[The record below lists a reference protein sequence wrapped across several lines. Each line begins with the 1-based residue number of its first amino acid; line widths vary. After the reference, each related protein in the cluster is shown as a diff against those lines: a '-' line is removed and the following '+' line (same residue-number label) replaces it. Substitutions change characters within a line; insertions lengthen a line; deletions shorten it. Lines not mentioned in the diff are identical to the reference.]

1 MLEEEIARS
10 SNYLLVNQSQI
21 IMVPYS
27 MEFIRFYCSNIKFY
41 FFKVIFIVN
50 FYTPNFMNNKW
61 SSFFFGSFANHF

>member
-27 MEFIRFYCSNIKFY
+27 MEFIRF
-41 FFKVIFIVN
+41 VN